1 MDKNESIEKMDI
13 NIKIENV
20 GGIGSEKD
28 SSYAITIDNVKF
40 QKMLFVFNAINDGD
54 IRPSTLLI
62 DYEGR
67 VKILPRPIF
76 STKNSS
82 YAEF

>member
-28 SSYAITIDNVKF
+28 SSYAITMVGLLRRERTLTYF
-40 QKMLFVFNAINDGD
+40 QKIMRGKKRYF
-54 IRPSTLLI
+54 
-62 DYEGR
+62 
-67 VKILPRPIF
+67 
-76 STKNSS
+76 
-82 YAEF
+82 